1 MSERAAGTCSS
12 IESYHPRRWYDRRL
26 HCTAVSAWIVSG
38 ATTRK
43 KCALAAMSGR
53 ELMHSCLTIAFAWL
67 MEWLR
72 ACRRARASSGP
83 GVRAGAGGRG
93 AVALSCG
100 GWRVAAGAGALVQPY
115 VQVGRIDL
123 LFFTQL
129 GARIDRTP
137 IVHTLGIRCEPA
149 KPLMRAEDDER
160 VAGKRIELRLG
171 VHVPKQP
178 ETPCLLMRV

>member
-1 MSERAAGTCSS
+1 MSERAAGTCLS

-43 KCALAAMSGR
+43 KCALAAMRGR

-83 GVRAGAGGRG
+83 GAVTCGQARAAEERSLSHAVGGG
-93 AVALSCG
+93 
-100 GWRVAAGAGALVQPY
+100 
-115 VQVGRIDL
+115 
-123 LFFTQL
+123 
-129 GARIDRTP
+129 
-137 IVHTLGIRCEPA
+137 
-149 KPLMRAEDDER
+149 
-160 VAGKRIELRLG
+160 
-171 VHVPKQP
+171 
-178 ETPCLLMRV
+178 